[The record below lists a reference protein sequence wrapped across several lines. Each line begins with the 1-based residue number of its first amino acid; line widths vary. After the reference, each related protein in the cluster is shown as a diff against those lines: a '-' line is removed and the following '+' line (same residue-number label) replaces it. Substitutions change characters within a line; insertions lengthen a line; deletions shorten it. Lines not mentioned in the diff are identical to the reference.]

1 LGNKKRQDSSR
12 LGRLII
18 TQGGVLVNKDITFNT
33 DAILLGIGIMEL
45 PMNCVVVISE
55 GIAKVRELP
64 EHGEYRIV
72 THQGKIKRMR
82 REEGEEF

>member
-1 LGNKKRQDSSR
+1 MNSPRMRELQIDP
-12 LGRLII
+12 
-18 TQGGVLVNKDITFNT
+18 QG
-33 DAILLGIGIMEL
+33 ILNIDTIEL
-45 PMNCVVVISE
+45 PESCVIVISD
-55 GIAKVRELP
+55 GKVKLRELP

>member
-1 LGNKKRQDSSR
+1 MGGNMQKIKRMKELPIDS
-12 LGRLII
+12 
-18 TQGGVLVNKDITFNT
+18 QGMLKIDT
-33 DAILLGIGIMEL
+33 MEL

-55 GIAKVRELP
+55 GKAKVRELP
-64 EHGEYRIV
+64 EYGEYRIV

>member
-1 LGNKKRQDSSR
+1 MNKNDVVPIFMS
-12 LGRLII
+12 
-18 TQGGVLVNKDITFNT
+18 N
-33 DAILLGIGIMEL
+33 IGIIKL
-45 PMNCVVVISE
+45 LMNYMVVILE
-55 GIAKVRELP
+55 GIPKVRELP

>member
-1 LGNKKRQDSSR
+1 MEHEI
-12 LGRLII
+12 LINSDTMMLEI
-18 TQGGVLVNKDITFNT
+18 DT
-33 DAILLGIGIMEL
+33 MEI
-45 PMNCVVVISE
+45 PTNCVIVISN
-55 GIAKVRELP
+55 GKVKVRELP